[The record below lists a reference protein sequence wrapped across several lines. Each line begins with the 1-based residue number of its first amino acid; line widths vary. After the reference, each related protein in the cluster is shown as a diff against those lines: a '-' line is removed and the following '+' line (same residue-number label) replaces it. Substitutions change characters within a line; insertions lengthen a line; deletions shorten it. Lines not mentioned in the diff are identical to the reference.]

1 MTKSK
6 YARLE
11 MLQNAQDNADDIYK
25 PTKFWSDRCDEL
37 SDEIC
42 NDGIENFRKIESCLH
57 MFVPSY
63 GFHDM
68 KVNMSMYDKVVGT
81 LTDFFLNSEKYGT
94 YLMQY
99 MSGEYQALSDYRVF
113 RASDKDTKPYISD
126 ISESK
131 FGSPENQFEFDGK
144 TYSRS
149 MLNYALGINFLKQ
162 HVDTSE
168 IEVVM
173 EVGGGFGT
181 LGEILLS
188 DKRNNAF
195 YIDIDI
201 APTNF
206 ASSYYLEQLLG
217 EENFGSFEKLKD
229 RKCLD
234 ISTLKNEFQATVLP
248 SFEIERLEGEI
259 DLFVNFISFQEM
271 EPHVVENYL
280 KHVIRLK
287 PKFIMLRNMNQ
298 GKNET
303 RVETPVI
310 SEHYDQFVGSYEL
323 VATNVQP
330 FGYLTPDG
338 FESELRI
345 YKHK

>member
-1 MTKSK
+1 MAESK
-6 YARLE
+6 YPRLDL
-11 MLQNAQDNADDIYK
+11 LQKTQDNAEEIYK
-25 PTKFWSDRCDEL
+25 PTKFWSNQCNRL
-37 SDEIC
+37 SSDIC
-42 NDGIENFRKIESCLH
+42 EHGIENFRQIQSCLG

-68 KVNMSMYDKVVGT
+68 KVNMGMYDKVVGT

-113 RASDKDTKPYISD
+113 CASDQNSKPHISN
-126 ISESK
+126 ISESTI
-131 FGSPENQFEFDGK
+131 GNPENQFEFDGN

-149 MLNYALGINFLKQ
+149 MLNYALGINFLKK
-162 HVDTSE
+162 HVDTSD

-181 LGEILLS
+181 LGEIILN
-188 DKRNNAF
+188 DDRNNAF

-217 EENFGSFEKLKD
+217 EEHFGSFEKLKD
-229 RKCLD
+229 NDALRISELRKD
-234 ISTLKNEFQATVLP
+234 YKATVLP

-271 EPHVVENYL
+271 EPNVVENYL

-287 PKFIMLRNMNQ
+287 PKYIMLRNMNK
-298 GKNET
+298 GKNQKS
-303 RVETPVI
+303 VDTPVI
-310 SEHYDQFVGSYEL
+310 SDHYDEFVGHYEL
-323 VATNVQP
+323 IATNVRP